1 MEKLQDHERLQ
12 QLNLSRK
19 GFHQVGAMGTD
30 YPSQGLDY
38 PSQGLEGLVGR
49 QAKHEETQSDC
60 LTE

>member
-30 YPSQGLDY
+30 YPSQGL
-38 PSQGLEGLVGR
+38 EGLVGR